1 MINQTLGKNYDK
13 PLVSVIVPTYDNAI
27 YIHKCILSLIEQTY
41 NNIEVIVVDDGSH
54 DVTESIVQGLVQD
67 DQRIRYIKQNNYGVC
82 IARNKGIAQSNGK
95 YLLFVDSDDY
105 LKRNYVE
112 KLVDAAELNHSELV
126 IGGYSVIK
134 DNDLV
139 EREIVPKSYARYADE
154 MSAYSISSAWGR
166 LYLKSYWMESGLQ
179 FIQEENARG
188 EDTPISYYANLTAKN
203 ISIVNN
209 AGYCYVQHTGSAMTG
224 LAGFKKY
231 HFPYETFLV
240 YLTKALESQ
249 YVNSV
254 VYYKIGVCKLF
265 AQFCF
270 LLAHGAKKE
279 QIKRLCDYILLIDD
293 KYLKLTLS
301 CSERKKIIVSS
312 LPLTHKVAILLLS
325 LGVKSKLLYFIV
337 SVRSRM
343 PI

>member
-1 MINQTLGKNYDK
+1 MICEDINVGNK
-13 PLVSVIVPTYDNAI
+13 PLVSVIVPTYNDARHI
-27 YIHKCILSLIEQTY
+27 DKCISSLLKQTY
-41 NNIEVIVVDDGSH
+41 INIEVIIVDDGSE
-54 DVTESIVQGLVQD
+54 DMTPQIVKD
-67 DQRIRYIKQNNYGVC
+67 IYKHDQRILYIKQDNMGVC
-82 IARNKGIAQSNGK
+82 VARNNGIDKAKGK

-105 LKRNYVE
+105 LQE
-112 KLVDAAELNHSELV
+112 KYINHLVRSAEANHSELV
-126 IGGYSVIK
+126 IGGYS
-134 DNDLV
+134 LV
-139 EREIVPKSYARYADE
+139 REDGSLISKVVPNKYKQFEDE

-270 LLAHGAKKE
+270 LLARGAKKE
-279 QIKRLCDYILLIDD
+279 QIKRLCDYILMIDN

-312 LPLTHKVAILLLS
+312 LPLTHKGAILLLS
-325 LGVKSKLLYFIV
+325 LGVKSKLLYFII

-343 PI
+343 LI